1 MIEMCNFFL
10 LSHHLT
16 LSSHLT
22 QQYRFLLYH
31 CDNYRNHHDFT
42 DQKLNEKI

>member
-1 MIEMCNFFL
+1 MIEMCNFFF
-10 LSHHLT
+10 LSQHLT

-22 QQYRFLLYH
+22 ELHHFLLYN